1 MSVREVSDEKG
12 RKYMAHVDDS
22 VPPGGY
28 IVIGPPEGLVDELG
42 LPEPVA
48 TRLHNIL
55 FDRKIYKFQDLS
67 RNGVAFAVMQELYS
81 VDTQKLA
88 EAFAKFEKEEMVGG

>member
-1 MSVREVSDEKG
+1 MSQTEVTDEKG
-12 RKYMAHVDDS
+12 RKYWVHTSQDIPA
-22 VPPGGY
+22 GGY

-42 LPEPVA
+42 LPEPFA

-55 FDRKIYKFQDLS
+55 YDRKIFNYKAASANGALKGALQDAL
-67 RNGVAFAVMQELYS
+67 S

-88 EAFAKFEKEEMVGG
+88 EAFAKYEQETVGG